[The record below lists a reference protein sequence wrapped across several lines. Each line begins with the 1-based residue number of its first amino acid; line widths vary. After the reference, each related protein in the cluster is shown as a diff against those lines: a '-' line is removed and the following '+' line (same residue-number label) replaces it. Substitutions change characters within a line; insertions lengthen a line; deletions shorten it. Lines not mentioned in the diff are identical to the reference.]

1 MAVSKKSIDNLQPPE
16 KGEVRNP
23 NGRPVGSKN
32 TKTILE
38 RFLNLE
44 MKQKNPFTQEIEDM
58 TVLELMNLKQIANA
72 LEGDLAAFKEIIDR
86 HEGKVMQKT
95 DVTSGGDKIQST
107 TKIDITMPDGKTI
120 DDFSID

>member
-1 MAVSKKSIDNLQPPE
+1 MAQNPKSLANLIPPE

-23 NGRPVGSKN
+23 NGRGNSKN

-44 MKQKNPFTQEIEDM
+44 MKQKNPFTQETEQM

-72 LEGDLAAFKEIIDR
+72 LEGDLQAFKEIIDR
-86 HEGKVMQKT
+86 HEGKVLT
-95 DVTSGGDKIQST
+95 RADVTTNGEKLQSNDIKIEII
-107 TKIDITMPDGKTI
+107 KPLD
-120 DDFSID
+120 

>member
-1 MAVSKKSIDNLQPPE
+1 MAATDKQKANLIPPE

-23 NGRPVGSKN
+23 NGRPIGSKN

-44 MKQKNPFTQEIEDM
+44 MKQKNPFTQEIEQM

-72 LEGDLAAFKEIIDR
+72 LEGDLAAFREIIDR
-86 HEGKVMQKT
+86 HEGK
-95 DVTSGGDKIQST
+95 
-107 TKIDITMPDGKTI
+107 ITVKSEITAEVKNTI
-120 DDFSID
+120 ISLGNGINPNEANT

>member
-1 MAVSKKSIDNLQPPE
+1 MAVNEKSIENLQPPI

-44 MKQKNPFTQEIEDM
+44 MKQKNPFTQEIEQM

-72 LEGDLAAFKEIIDR
+72 LEGDLAAYKELINR
-86 HEGKVMQKT
+86 HEGLLTAKT
-95 DVTSGGDKIQST
+95 EQTNINIDAGKLTDEEIKKINENLEQSY
-107 TKIDITMPDGKTI
+107 
-120 DDFSID
+120 

>member
-1 MAVSKKSIDNLQPPE
+1 MAKENKGHANIVPPK

-23 NGRPVGSKN
+23 SGRPIGSKN

-44 MKQKNPFTQEIEDM
+44 MKQKNPFTQEIEQM

-72 LEGDLAAFKEIIDR
+72 LEGDLQAFKEIIDR
-86 HEGKVMQKT
+86 YEGKLTSKSEVSA
-95 DVTSGGDKIQST
+95 DVKST
-107 TKIDITMPDGKTI
+107 VINLGTGIKPNETN
-120 DDFSID
+120 S

>member
-1 MAVSKKSIDNLQPPE
+1 MDSKKENSGHKNIVPPV

-44 MKQKNPFTQEIEDM
+44 MKQKNPFTQEIEQM

-72 LEGDLAAFKEIIDR
+72 LEGDLQAFKEIIDR
-86 HEGKVMQKT
+86 HEGKVVAKAEQTNINIDAGKLT
-95 DVTSGGDKIQST
+95 DEEIKKINKNLES
-107 TKIDITMPDGKTI
+107 
-120 DDFSID
+120 SY

>member
-1 MAVSKKSIDNLQPPE
+1 MAVNPKSLENLKTPE

-23 NGRPVGSKN
+23 NGRGNSKN

-44 MKQKNPFTQEIEDM
+44 MKQKNPFTQETEQM

-72 LEGDLAAFKEIIDR
+72 LEGDLQAFKEIIDR
-86 HEGKVMQKT
+86 HEGKITQKT
-95 DVTSGGDKIQST
+95 ELSGELQT
-107 TKIDITMPDGKTI
+107 TPS
-120 DDFSID
+120 SISVRIIETNDEE